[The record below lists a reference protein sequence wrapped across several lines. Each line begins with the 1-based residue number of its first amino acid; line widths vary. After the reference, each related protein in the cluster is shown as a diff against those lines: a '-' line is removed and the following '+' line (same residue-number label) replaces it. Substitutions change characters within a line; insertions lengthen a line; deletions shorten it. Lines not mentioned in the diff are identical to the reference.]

1 MQVSYLQQLTQT
13 RSKLTNL
20 LPFVRFLTKMR
31 VLTLKIQNFFYKQTC
46 FFKVGSIIHCQ
57 PGICLDAISRVGDW
71 ECLDNNG
78 SCRRQMTGR

>member
-1 MQVSYLQQLTQT
+1 MQVSYSQQLTQIL
-13 RSKLTNL
+13 SKLAYL
-20 LPFVRFLTKMR
+20 SPSVRLVTKTR
-31 VLTLKIQNFFYKQTC
+31 VLTLKIQNFFYK
-46 FFKVGSIIHCQ
+46 VGSVIHCQ